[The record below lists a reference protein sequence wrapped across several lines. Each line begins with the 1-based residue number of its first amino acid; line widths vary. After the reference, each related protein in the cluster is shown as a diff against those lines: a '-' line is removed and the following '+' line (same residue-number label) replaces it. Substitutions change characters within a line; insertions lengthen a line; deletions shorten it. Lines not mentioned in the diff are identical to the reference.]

1 MGMASLTVHDLDE
14 GLVRKLRLRAAGHG
28 RSAEAEHR
36 EILRQVLEG
45 NATAPDRS
53 DIARR
58 LAAFQEETGGTGAE
72 SSAEL
77 LAAARRERMRQ
88 LTGSDEGF

>member
-1 MGMASLTVHDLDE
+1 MASLTVHDLDE
-14 GLVRKLRLRAAGHG
+14 GLVRKLRLRAAEHG

-36 EILRQVLEG
+36 EILRQVLDG
-45 NATAPDRS
+45 TVAPPDRT

-58 LAAFQEETGGTGAE
+58 LAAFQEEAGVNEGGSTVD
-72 SSAEL
+72 L
-77 LAAARRERMRQ
+77 LAAARRERMRR